1 MLSILL
7 YVEDI
12 KNAIIIL
19 MRNTWKKQMPH
30 CFDKKKKKEEC
41 RYILLEEYSPAH
53 GNCYWQK
60 IISLKL
66 QDVPYKKNL

>member
-1 MLSILL
+1 MK
-7 YVEDI
+7 EA
-12 KNAIIIL
+12 NASL
-19 MRNTWKKQMPH
+19 FWL
-30 CFDKKKKKEEC
+30 KKKKKEC
-41 RYILLEEYSPAH
+41 RYVLLEEYSPAH